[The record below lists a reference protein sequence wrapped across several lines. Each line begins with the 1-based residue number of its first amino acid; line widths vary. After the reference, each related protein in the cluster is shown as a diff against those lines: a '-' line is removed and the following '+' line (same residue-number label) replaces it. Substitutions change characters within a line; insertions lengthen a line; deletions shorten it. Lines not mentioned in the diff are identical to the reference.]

1 MKNLLLKFL
10 YRTGAPFVLRS
21 YKLRNQLATILCLHR
36 VSDEESITFPP
47 FKIKDFE
54 LLLRYIDKHY
64 QLVTIDTLSATRGS
78 KPSLILSFDDGFLD
92 FYENALPLLKKYG
105 MPCNLNVVTNCL
117 DNNFQIWTQRQNN
130 LLQEIFARKHNCVLD
145 LGSKQ
150 TMPPSRQINI
160 DNFHSQ
166 NIINKNLELFHF
178 LISKDEN
185 FVDRFLNEAESKMP
199 FKIPF
204 TPMMSWNNLK
214 VALEKYDIELGS
226 HSVSHITLSNIRDK
240 EKLVAEINDSKI
252 LIEKHMGRK
261 VNIFAFPN
269 GNYNEAVIDECR
281 LAGYRHVLTVDEQLI
296 KKEKVNE
303 FKLPRLLIPYQNYH
317 ENLLKVENFQN
328 AVKKI
333 LK

>member
-1 MKNLLLKFL
+1 MKNWLTKFL
-10 YRTGAPFVLRS
+10 YSTGATFFLRS
-21 YKLRNQLATILCLHR
+21 YKQRNKLATILCLHR

-54 LLLRYIDKHY
+54 RLLQYIDKHS
-64 QLVTIDTLSATRGS
+64 QVVTIETLSTVKGS
-78 KPSLILSFDDGFLD
+78 KPALILSFDDGFLD
-92 FYENALPLLKKYG
+92 FFENALPLLKKYG

-130 LLQEIFARKHNCVLD
+130 LLQEIYARKHNCVLD

-150 TMPPSRQINI
+150 INI

-166 NIINKNLELFHF
+166 NIIQRNLELFHF

-185 FVDRFLNEAESKMP
+185 FVDNFLIEAEGKMP
-199 FKIPF
+199 FDIPA
-204 TPMMSWNNLK
+204 TPMMSWKNLND
-214 VALEKYDIELGS
+214 ALNHGVEIGS
-226 HSVSHITLSNIRDK
+226 HSLSHVTLSNIGNK
-240 EKLVAEINDSKI
+240 EKLKAEIKESKI
-252 LIEKHMGRK
+252 LIEKQTGRK

-269 GNYNEAVIDECR
+269 GNYNDKVIEECR
-281 LAGYRHVLTVDEQLI
+281 LAGYKQVLTVDEQLV
-296 KKEKVNE
+296 KKENVNE
-303 FKLPRLLIPYQNYH
+303 FKLPRLLIPYSSYY

-328 AVKKI
+328 IIKRA

>member
-1 MKNLLLKFL
+1 MKSVLIKFL
-10 YRTGAPFVLRS
+10 CRAGAPYILRLHKHRN
-21 YKLRNQLATILCLHR
+21 KLITILCLHR

-47 FKIKDFE
+47 FKVKDFE
-54 LLLRYIDKHY
+54 QLLKYIDKYY
-64 QLVTIDTLSATRGS
+64 QVVTIETLSTVKGS
-78 KPSLILSFDDGFLD
+78 KPALILSFDDGFLD
-92 FYENALPLLKKYG
+92 FFENALPLLKKYG

-130 LLQEIFARKHNCVLD
+130 LLQEIFIRKHNCVLD

-150 TMPPSRQINI
+150 INI

-166 NIINKNLELFHF
+166 NIVEKNLELFRF
-178 LISKDEN
+178 LFSKDEI
-185 FVDRFLNEAESKMP
+185 FVEQFLNEAESKMP
-199 FKIPF
+199 FKIPA

-214 VALEKYDIELGS
+214 DALGKYDIELGS

-240 EKLVAEINDSKI
+240 EKLKVEINDSKI
-252 LIEKHMGRK
+252 LIEKHTDRK

-269 GNYNEAVIDECR
+269 GNYNEEVIEECM
-281 LAGYRHVLTVDEQLI
+281 LAGYHHILTVDEELI
-296 KKEKVNE
+296 KKENMNK

-328 AVKKI
+328 TIKKI

>member
-64 QLVTIDTLSATRGS
+64 QVVTIETLSTVKSSRLA
-78 KPSLILSFDDGFLD
+78 LILSFDDGFLD

-117 DNNFQIWTQRQNN
+117 DNSFQIWTQRQNN
-130 LLQEIFARKHNCVLD
+130 LLQEIYVRKHNCVLD
-145 LGSKQ
+145 LGSKY
-150 TMPPSRQINI
+150 TMPASRQINI

-166 NIINKNLELFHF
+166 NIIDKNLELFHF
-178 LISKDEN
+178 LFSKDEI
-185 FVDRFLNEAESKMP
+185 FVEQFLNDSENKMP
-199 FKIPF
+199 FIIPT
-204 TPMMSWNNLK
+204 TPMMSWDNLRD
-214 VALEKYDIELGS
+214 ALVKYDIELGS
-226 HSVSHITLSNIRDK
+226 HSASHITLSNIRDK
-240 EKLVAEINDSKI
+240 EKLKAEIHNSKI
-252 LIEKHMGRK
+252 SIEKHTGRK

-269 GNYNEAVIDECR
+269 GNYNEEVIKECK
-281 LAGYRHVLTVDEQLI
+281 LAGYSHALTVDEQLI
-296 KKEKVNE
+296 KKEKANE